1 VPGSPRLCGPEEVE
15 LKLAVVGEDPAAT
28 LVAIAALERLGPA
41 RLGPSTRHVIHDR
54 YWDTPD
60 GRLGGRRLSLRLRD
74 VDGRVL
80 FGLKG
85 GGSASG
91 GLFRRRELERPADP
105 AGWAEIRRILEETG
119 VPVTRPPLDSSEPA
133 DWLRAGGLVVTQDRR
148 TDRVARLVHDRDR
161 ALAELALD
169 TTRYRFGE
177 RVVTFRE
184 VEIEERAGRDTARDL
199 GAALLERFPGR
210 LEFATLGK
218 YARGLQLER
227 ELGGGG
233 AGRRSADGQSAS
245 G

>member
-1 VPGSPRLCGPEEVE
+1 MPLSGPEEVE

-41 RLGPSTRHVIHDR
+41 RLGRSTRHVIHDR

-60 GRLGGRRLSLRLRD
+60 GRLGDRRLTLRLRD

-80 FGLKG
+80 FGVKG
-85 GGSASG
+85 GGSASD
-91 GLFRRRELERPADP
+91 GLFRRRELELPADS
-105 AGWAEIRRILEETG
+105 AGWAEIRRVLAEAG
-119 VPVTRPPLDSSEPA
+119 VPLAPPPLDSSEPA

-148 TDRVARLVHDRDR
+148 TDRVARLVRDRDR
-161 ALAELALD
+161 AFAELALD

-210 LEFATLGK
+210 LEVATLGK

-227 ELGGGG
+227 ELTGGG